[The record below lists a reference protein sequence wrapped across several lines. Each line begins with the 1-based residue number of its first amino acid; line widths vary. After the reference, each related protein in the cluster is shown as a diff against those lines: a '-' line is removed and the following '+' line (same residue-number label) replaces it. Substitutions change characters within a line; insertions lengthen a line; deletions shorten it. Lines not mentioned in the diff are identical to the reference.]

1 MRNSFSVARR
11 IILQISMD
19 RRTLTLIMLAPLVMI
34 TLLWVVINGGL
45 TTPNIALVGEPPAAL
60 RQALTENAKILP
72 APSSKEGLDLVQSQR
87 ADALLDYS
95 TTPPE
100 LIIDG
105 ANPSVTGLVGQ
116 VIQRSTTEMMSSNPI
131 MKRIVGNLK
140 PEVRLLH
147 GSLTASAF
155 DFLAPVMM
163 GFVIFF
169 FIFIL
174 SGISFLRE
182 RVSGTLERIFST
194 PARPIELTLGYILG
208 FGFFAALQ
216 TILIQVFMIE
226 VLKTPAHGSFV
237 AILLVNLS
245 LCLAALSMGSLVSA
259 FAQTEFQVMQFI
271 PIVILPQVLFSGILD
286 LREAPHWVKLLSYIF
301 PLTYGGHALR
311 NLMLRG
317 DALGAVWSDL
327 VIVLGFAF
335 LFLALNTLA
344 LRRARS

>member
-1 MRNSFSVARR
+1 MRNALSIARR

-19 RRTLTLIMLAPLVMI
+19 RRTLALILVAPVVMI

-45 TTPNIALVGEPPAAL
+45 TTPNIALVGDPPAAL
-60 RQALTENAKILP
+60 RKALNENAKLIV
-72 APSSKEGLDLVQSQR
+72 ASSSEEGLALVRSQR
-87 ADALLDYS
+87 ADALLDYTS
-95 TTPPE
+95 TPPE

-116 VIQRSTTEMMSSNPI
+116 VIQRGTTEMMASNPI

-140 PEVRLLH
+140 PEVKLLH

-194 PARPIELTLGYILG
+194 PARPIELSVGYMLG

-216 TILIQVFMIE
+216 TVFIQLFMIE
-226 VLKTPAHGSFV
+226 VLKTPAHGSFF

-245 LCLAALSMGSLVSA
+245 LCLAALSMGSLISA
-259 FAQTEFQVMQFI
+259 FAQSEFQVMQFI

-286 LREAPHWVKLLSYIF
+286 LRQAPHWVRLLSYIF
-301 PLTYGGHALR
+301 PLTYGGQALR
-311 NLMLRG
+311 DLMLRG
-317 DALGAVWSDL
+317 DTLAEVWPNL
-327 VIVLGFAF
+327 AIVLGFAL

-344 LRRARS
+344 LRKVRS